1 MNEFKLMA
9 SLLAVATDA
18 LPDDRGSAAP
28 VPEAARAAAAAT
40 LGAFGSTFFLLKES
54 AGKESGNSEVDDV
67 FQLAVN
73 KLPHNEASRLTAAAA
88 ELAAAE
94 KPAGKIKAIVKGS
107 SGSSFRLSGI
117 MSRRYINLR
126 RGSSSNGASNS
137 NNNSGSSRKS
147 FTTLSSASKSN
158 GGDKVSLASVV
169 HLLLQQQSPS
179 VRACGVRTAERLVMG
194 YHEVGAEAMRV
205 SIYVNEECYIV
216 ASPLK

>member
-126 RGSSSNGASNS
+126 RGSSSNGASN
-137 NNNSGSSRKS
+137 NNNSGNSRKS
-147 FTTLSSASKSN
+147 FTTLSSTSKSN
-158 GGDKVSLASVV
+158 GGEKVSLASVV

>member
-126 RGSSSNGASNS
+126 RGSSSNGASN
-137 NNNSGSSRKS
+137 NNNSGNSSKS
-147 FTTLSSASKSN
+147 FTTLSSTSKSN
-158 GGDKVSLASVV
+158 GGEKVSLASVV

>member
-126 RGSSSNGASNS
+126 RGSSSNGASS
-137 NNNSGSSRKS
+137 NNSGNSSKS

-158 GGDKVSLASVV
+158 GGEKVSLASVV

>member
-73 KLPHNEASRLTAAAA
+73 KLPHNEASRLAATAA

-126 RGSSSNGASNS
+126 RGSSSNGASN

-158 GGDKVSLASVV
+158 GGEKVSLASVV

>member
-67 FQLAVN
+67 FQLAIN

-126 RGSSSNGASNS
+126 RGSSSNGASSNS
-137 NNNSGSSRKS
+137 NSGNSSKS

-158 GGDKVSLASVV
+158 GGEKVSLASVV

>member
-67 FQLAVN
+67 FQLAIN

-126 RGSSSNGASNS
+126 RGSSSNGASS
-137 NNNSGSSRKS
+137 NNNSGNSSKS

-158 GGDKVSLASVV
+158 GGEKVSLASVV

>member
-126 RGSSSNGASNS
+126 RGSSSNGASS
-137 NNNSGSSRKS
+137 NNNSGNSSKS
-147 FTTLSSASKSN
+147 FTTLSSTSKSN

>member
-126 RGSSSNGASNS
+126 RGSSSNGASS
-137 NNNSGSSRKS
+137 NNNSGNSSKS

-158 GGDKVSLASVV
+158 GGEKVSLASVV

>member
-126 RGSSSNGASNS
+126 RGSSSNGASN
-137 NNNSGSSRKS
+137 NNNSGNSSKS

-158 GGDKVSLASVV
+158 GGEKVSLASVV

>member
-126 RGSSSNGASNS
+126 RGSSSNGASS
-137 NNNSGSSRKS
+137 NNNSGNSSKS

-158 GGDKVSLASVV
+158 GGEKVSLASVV

-205 SIYVNEECYIV
+205 SIYVNEECFIV

>member
-126 RGSSSNGASNS
+126 RGSSSHGASN
-137 NNNSGSSRKS
+137 NNNSGNSSKS

-158 GGDKVSLASVV
+158 GGEKVSLASVV

>member
-126 RGSSSNGASNS
+126 RGSSSNGASS
-137 NNNSGSSRKS
+137 NNNSGNSRKS

-158 GGDKVSLASVV
+158 GGEKVSLASVV

-205 SIYVNEECYIV
+205 SIYVNEECFIV

>member
-126 RGSSSNGASNS
+126 RGSSSHGASN
-137 NNNSGSSRKS
+137 NNNSGNSSKS

>member
-126 RGSSSNGASNS
+126 RGSSSNGASN
-137 NNNSGSSRKS
+137 NNNSGSSSKS
-147 FTTLSSASKSN
+147 FTTLSSTSKSN
-158 GGDKVSLASVV
+158 GGEKVSLASVV

>member
-67 FQLAVN
+67 FQLAIN

-126 RGSSSNGASNS
+126 RGSSSNGASN
-137 NNNSGSSRKS
+137 NNNSGNSSKS

-158 GGDKVSLASVV
+158 GGEKVSLASVV

>member
-126 RGSSSNGASNS
+126 RGSSSNGASS
-137 NNNSGSSRKS
+137 NNNSGNSRKS

-158 GGDKVSLASVV
+158 GGEKVSLASVV